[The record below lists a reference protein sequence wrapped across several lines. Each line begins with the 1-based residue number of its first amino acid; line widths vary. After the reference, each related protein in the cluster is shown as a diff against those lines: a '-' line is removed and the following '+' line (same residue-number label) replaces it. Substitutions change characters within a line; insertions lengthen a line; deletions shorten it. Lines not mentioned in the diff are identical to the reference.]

1 MSDTQIF
8 GARPVDTPPDPV
20 PGAPDTAT
28 AGEFNQLT
36 GPPRRRGRRV
46 ASTAL
51 MVAAVPLVLAVAVT
65 TLLRLG
71 VLAELTAPMIAALAA
86 TSALVGCAVLV
97 AGRSDTGRR
106 SLSGTGFVTVLVV
119 GALLIV
125 GLYVWAVI

>member
-1 MSDTQIF
+1 
-8 GARPVDTPPDPV
+8 
-20 PGAPDTAT
+20 
-28 AGEFNQLT
+28 
-36 GPPRRRGRRV
+36 
-46 ASTAL
+46 
-51 MVAAVPLVLAVAVT
+51 
-65 TLLRLG
+65 
-71 VLAELTAPMIAALAA
+71 MIAALAA